1 MVLPVPQGSGA
12 SVREMGIRA
21 GDDMSHR
28 PKRHYRT
35 TSPLAARAI
44 RDLYFVGKLKQHEL
58 GRMFGVKQHSV
69 SRIVSGQV
77 WNA

>member
-1 MVLPVPQGSGA
+1 M
-12 SVREMGIRA
+12 R
-21 GDDMSHR
+21 R
-28 PKRHYRT
+28 PKTRYRT
-35 TSPLAARAI
+35 TSPLAAKAI

-77 WNA
+77 WNG